1 MVIEERQV
9 VNSSAGRHLG
19 EGTLHKG
26 VQIEGLEGEV
36 LLSVS

>member
-1 MVIEERQV
+1 VERL
-9 VNSSAGRHLG
+9 ADEGRLR
-19 EGTLHKG
+19 KG